1 MQYLGALGY
10 SDGLP
15 IQSLLPKSRVAPK
28 WSSQEGWQEV
38 RIQRGSPGDSQEDPQ
53 ENVQEDAQQDIQE
66 GPQQNVEP
74 QSVAQQDPQE
84 DVAPQSVAQK
94 DTQQNVDPQS
104 VARILSSVEVSAF
117 HKNVEAYL
125 ENTPKEGNDELLQL
139 NSDLNALLRAALWED
154 KFDEIWSKDA
164 PTGISFASEQ
174 EKSLVESDIPRVLA
188 GAEPS
193 NEYSKS
199 FCNELMRWCE
209 AYFQLYCGKDFAARN
224 YPQWFT
230 LSYRQE

>member
-15 IQSLLPKSRVAPK
+15 IQSLLPKSKVAQK

-38 RIQRGSPGDSQEDPQ
+38 RIQGGSPGDTQ
-53 ENVQEDAQQDIQE
+53 ENFPEDAQEGFREGAQQDIQE
-66 GPQQNVEP
+66 DV
-74 QSVAQQDPQE
+74 QQD
-84 DVAPQSVAQK
+84 
-94 DTQQNVDPQS
+94 VDPQS
-104 VARILSSVEVSAF
+104 AAKQDFQEDAQQSVDPRSAAWVLSSVEVSAF

-125 ENTPKEGNDELLQL
+125 ENIPKEGNDELLQL

-164 PTGISFASEQ
+164 PTGISFTSEE
-174 EKSLVESDIPRVLA
+174 EKSLVEADIPRVLA

>member
-10 SDGLP
+10 SGGLP
-15 IQSLLPKSRVAPK
+15 IQSLLPKGKVAPK

-38 RIQRGSPGDSQEDPQ
+38 RIQRGSPRDSQEDFREGDQ
-53 ENVQEDAQQDIQE
+53 TEDSQSDGVQQDDQL
-66 GPQQNVEP
+66 GGVQQDVNP
-74 QSVAQQDPQE
+74 QS
-84 DVAPQSVAQK
+84 S
-94 DTQQNVDPQS
+94 
-104 VARILSSVEVSAF
+104 ARVLSSVEVGAL
-117 HKNVEAYL
+117 HKNVEALL
-125 ENTPKEGNDELLQL
+125 ENTPKESNDELLQL

-164 PTGISFASEQ
+164 PTGISFGSEE
-174 EKSLVESDIPRVLA
+174 EKSLVEEDIPRVLA

-209 AYFQLYCGKDFAARN
+209 AYFQLYCGKDFADKN
-224 YPQWFT
+224 YPKWFT

>member
-15 IQSLLPKSRVAPK
+15 IQSLLPKSKVTPK

-38 RIQRGSPGDSQEDPQ
+38 RIQRGSPGDP
-53 ENVQEDAQQDIQE
+53 QEDAQEDL
-66 GPQQNVEP
+66 
-74 QSVAQQDPQE
+74 QQDAQEDFQE
-84 DVAPQSVAQK
+84 DVALQSV
-94 DTQQNVDPQS
+94 VR
-104 VARILSSVEVSAF
+104 VLSSVEVSSL

-164 PTGISFASEQ
+164 PTGITFASEE
-174 EKSLVESDIPRVLA
+174 EKSLVEADIPRVLA

-209 AYFQLYCGKDFAARN
+209 AYFQLYCGKDFADKN

>member
-15 IQSLLPKSRVAPK
+15 IQSLLPKSKAAPK

-38 RIQRGSPGDSQEDPQ
+38 RIQRGSPGDSQEDDQ
-53 ENVQEDAQQDIQE
+53 SEDVQQDV
-66 GPQQNVEP
+66 NP
-74 QSVAQQDPQE
+74 QSAVR
-84 DVAPQSVAQK
+84 V
-94 DTQQNVDPQS
+94 
-104 VARILSSVEVSAF
+104 LSSVEVSAF

-125 ENTPKEGNDELLQL
+125 ENTAKESNDELLQL

-164 PTGISFASEQ
+164 PTGISFASE
-174 EKSLVESDIPRVLA
+174 EERSLVEADIPRVLA

-209 AYFQLYCGKDFAARN
+209 AYFQLYCGKDFAGKN

-230 LSYRQE
+230 LSYRRE

>member
-15 IQSLLPKSRVAPK
+15 IQSLLPKSKVAPK
-28 WSSQEGWQEV
+28 WSSQEGWKGV
-38 RIQRGSPGDSQEDPQ
+38 RIQRGSPGNTQ
-53 ENVQEDAQQDIQE
+53 ENFQEDAQEDF
-66 GPQQNVEP
+66 
-74 QSVAQQDPQE
+74 QE
-84 DVAPQSVAQK
+84 DFQG
-94 DTQQNVDPQS
+94 DVDPQS
-104 VARILSSVEVSAF
+104 AARVLTSVEVSAF

-164 PTGISFASEQ
+164 PMGISFASER
-174 EKSLVESDIPRVLA
+174 ERALVESDIPRVLA

>member
-10 SDGLP
+10 SDSLP
-15 IQSLLPKSRVAPK
+15 ISNLLPRVQANQK
-28 WSSQEGWQEV
+28 WSSQEGWQE
-38 RIQRGSPGDSQEDPQ
+38 IELHDNSQDEDSEDTASQGEASRGF
-53 ENVQEDAQQDIQE
+53 
-66 GPQQNVEP
+66 
-74 QSVAQQDPQE
+74 
-84 DVAPQSVAQK
+84 
-94 DTQQNVDPQS
+94 
-104 VARILSSVEVSAF
+104 ARVLTSGEVGAF
-117 HKNVEAYL
+117 HKNVEDYL
-125 ENTPKEGNDELLQL
+125 EGNPIEADGELLQL

-164 PTGISFASEQ
+164 PTGISFTSEQ
-174 EKSLVESDIPRVLA
+174 EKSLVEADIPRVLA

-209 AYFQLYCGKDFAARN
+209 AYFQLYCGKDFADKN

>member
-15 IQSLLPKSRVAPK
+15 IQSLLPKSKVAPK

-38 RIQRGSPGDSQEDPQ
+38 RIQRGSPGDQREGFQE
-53 ENVQEDAQQDIQE
+53 EDNQGDSQQD
-66 GPQQNVEP
+66 VAH
-74 QSVAQQDPQE
+74 QSVAW
-84 DVAPQSVAQK
+84 V
-94 DTQQNVDPQS
+94 
-104 VARILSSVEVSAF
+104 LSSVEVSAF
-117 HKNVEAYL
+117 HKNVESYL
-125 ENTPKEGNDELLQL
+125 ENTSKEGNDELLQL
-139 NSDLNALLRAALWED
+139 NSDLNALLRAALWKD

-164 PTGISFASEQ
+164 PTGISFASEE

-188 GAEPS
+188 GDEPS

-209 AYFQLYCGKDFAARN
+209 AYFQLYCGKDFADKN

>member
-15 IQSLLPKSRVAPK
+15 IQSLLPKSKVAPK

-38 RIQRGSPGDSQEDPQ
+38 RIQRGSPGDQKEDIQED
-53 ENVQEDAQQDIQE
+53 VQEDAQEDL
-66 GPQQNVEP
+66 
-74 QSVAQQDPQE
+74 QQDAQE
-84 DVAPQSVAQK
+84 DAQKDVAPQSVAR
-94 DTQQNVDPQS
+94 V
-104 VARILSSVEVSAF
+104 LSSVEVSAF

-125 ENTPKEGNDELLQL
+125 EDTPKESNDELLQL
-139 NSDLNALLRAALWED
+139 NSDLNALLKAALWED

-164 PTGISFASEQ
+164 PTGISFASEE
-174 EKSLVESDIPRVLA
+174 EKSLVEADIPRVLQ

>member
-66 GPQQNVEP
+66 GPQQNVE
-74 QSVAQQDPQE
+74 
-84 DVAPQSVAQK
+84 
-94 DTQQNVDPQS
+94 PQS

>member
-15 IQSLLPKSRVAPK
+15 IQSLLPKSKVAPK

-38 RIQRGSPGDSQEDPQ
+38 RIQRGSPGDQQDVREDDQQED
-53 ENVQEDAQQDIQE
+53 VQQDVREDVHEDAQQDV
-66 GPQQNVEP
+66 NP
-74 QSVAQQDPQE
+74 QSAVR
-84 DVAPQSVAQK
+84 V
-94 DTQQNVDPQS
+94 
-104 VARILSSVEVSAF
+104 LSSVEVSAF

-125 ENTPKEGNDELLQL
+125 EDTPKESNDELLQL

-164 PTGISFASEQ
+164 PTGISFASEE
-174 EKSLVESDIPRVLA
+174 EKSLVEVDIPRVLA

-209 AYFQLYCGKDFAARN
+209 AYFQLYCGKDFADKN

>member
-15 IQSLLPKSRVAPK
+15 IQSLLPKSKVAPK

-38 RIQRGSPGDSQEDPQ
+38 RIQRGSPGDSQED
-53 ENVQEDAQQDIQE
+53 VQGDTQQDIRE
-66 GPQQNVEP
+66 
-74 QSVAQQDPQE
+74 DFQE
-84 DVAPQSVAQK
+84 DVALQSV
-94 DTQQNVDPQS
+94 VR
-104 VARILSSVEVSAF
+104 VLSSVEVSSLR
-117 HKNVEAYL
+117 KNVEAYL

-164 PTGISFASEQ
+164 PTGISFGSEE
-174 EKSLVESDIPRVLA
+174 EKSLVEADIPRVLA

-209 AYFQLYCGKDFAARN
+209 AYFQLYCGKDFADKN

>member
-15 IQSLLPKSRVAPK
+15 IQSLLPKSKVAPK
-28 WSSQEGWQEV
+28 WGSQEGWQEA
-38 RIQRGSPGDSQEDPQ
+38 RIQRGSLGDPQ
-53 ENVQEDAQQDIQE
+53 ENFQEGHRGDAQQDFQE
-66 GPQQNVEP
+66 A
-74 QSVAQQDPQE
+74 AQQD
-84 DVAPQSVAQK
+84 VV
-94 DTQQNVDPQS
+94 PQS
-104 VARILSSVEVSAF
+104 VARVLFSVEVSAF
-117 HKNVEAYL
+117 HRNVEAYL

-164 PTGISFASEQ
+164 PTGISFASER
-174 EKSLVESDIPRVLA
+174 ERALVEADIPRVLQ

-209 AYFQLYCGKDFAARN
+209 AYFQLYCGKDFVARN

>member
-15 IQSLLPKSRVAPK
+15 IQSLLPKSKIAPK
-28 WSSQEGWQEV
+28 WIRQEGWQEV
-38 RIQRGSPGDSQEDPQ
+38 RIQRGSPGDPQ
-53 ENVQEDAQQDIQE
+53 KDAQEDAQQDV
-66 GPQQNVEP
+66 QQNV
-74 QSVAQQDPQE
+74 A
-84 DVAPQSVAQK
+84 
-94 DTQQNVDPQS
+94 TQPA
-104 VARILSSVEVSAF
+104 ARVLPSVEVSAF

-125 ENTPKEGNDELLQL
+125 KNTTKEGNDELLQL

-164 PTGISFASEQ
+164 PTGISFGSEE
-174 EKSLVESDIPRVLA
+174 EKSLVEADIPRVLA

-230 LSYRQE
+230 LSYQQE

>member
-15 IQSLLPKSRVAPK
+15 IQSLLPKSKVAPE

-38 RIQRGSPGDSQEDPQ
+38 RIQRGSPGDQQED
-53 ENVQEDAQQDIQE
+53 VQEDQQDD
-66 GPQQNVEP
+66 V
-74 QSVAQQDPQE
+74 QQDAQRGTQE
-84 DVAPQSVAQK
+84 DVAPQSA
-94 DTQQNVDPQS
+94 
-104 VARILSSVEVSAF
+104 ARVLSSVEVSAF

-164 PTGISFASEQ
+164 PTGTTFSSE
-174 EKSLVESDIPRVLA
+174 EERELVEADIPRVLQ
-188 GAEPS
+188 GADPS
-193 NEYSKS
+193 NEYSES
-199 FCNELMRWCE
+199 FCKELKRWCE
-209 AYFQLYCGKDFAARN
+209 AYFQLYCGKDFADKN